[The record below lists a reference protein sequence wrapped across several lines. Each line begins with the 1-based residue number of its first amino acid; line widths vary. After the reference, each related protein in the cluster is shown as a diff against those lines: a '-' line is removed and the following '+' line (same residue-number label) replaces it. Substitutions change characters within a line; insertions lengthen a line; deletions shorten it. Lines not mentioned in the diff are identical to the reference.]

1 MATTLN
7 TENREDGLH
16 LTDKDDVLQY
26 VIIYDGRDQW
36 FVVTAN
42 VYYRRRLGN
51 KAGRAFPLIGEN
63 TWRSLEAAEFY
74 ALAMYADQVA
84 IAKYQ

>member
-16 LTDKDDVLQY
+16 LTDKDDVLQN

-42 VYYRRRLGN
+42 
-51 KAGRAFPLIGEN
+51 
-63 TWRSLEAAEFY
+63 
-74 ALAMYADQVA
+74 
-84 IAKYQ
+84 